1 MKIVNIVYHHHAEF
15 NNPEEVIKKHAPSNG
30 FIDFMPAQIK
40 PVLVKHAAFE
50 GAIKKVNTDFA
61 FFRGSNK
68 SWYIPFKTHKYISR
82 LQPDIVMVEGL
93 VFPLQIIALKF
104 ILGKKTHIL
113 AQHHGELPAKG
124 LKKIL
129 QRLADRY
136 ISAYLFTSLDNATPW
151 INAGIISA
159 TDKCKSL
166 LEASTW
172 LKPSEKKQ
180 SRMDLGLEEDKIIY
194 LWVGRL
200 DENKDP
206 VTALHGF
213 EKFAANESKA
223 RLYMIYQQES
233 LLKSIEQIIAESEI
247 LGHTVKLVGKIPHE
261 QLSTWYSAADF
272 YIAAS
277 HREGSG
283 YALLEA
289 MACGCFPVVS
299 NIPTFKK
306 ITGYGKAGI
315 LFRKADANAL
325 ALALEQ
331 SIAFKNDSLRQKV
344 IRHFE
349 EELSFKKIADDLYL
363 ICDDIVS
370 GTPLREPS
378 STDPAPA
385 YRYSS

>member
-1 MKIVNIVYHHHAEF
+1 MKIVNIVYHHHAEI

-30 FIDFMPAQIK
+30 FVDFMPAQIK

-50 GAIKKVNTDFA
+50 GVLKKQNTDFA

-172 LKPSEKKQ
+172 LKPSRKKQ
-180 SRMDLGLEEDKIIY
+180 SRIDLGLEEDKIIY

-247 LGHTVKLVGKIPHE
+247 LRHTVKLVGKIPHE
-261 QLSTWYSAADF
+261 QLSTWYSAADI

-370 GTPLREPS
+370 GTPLPEPP

-385 YRYSS
+385 YRYSA

>member
-40 PVLVKHAAFE
+40 PVLVKHVAFE
-50 GAIKKVNTDFA
+50 GALKKQNTDFV
-61 FFRGSNK
+61 FFRSSNK

-82 LQPDIVMVEGL
+82 QQPDIVMVEGL
-93 VFPLQIIALKF
+93 VFPLQVIALKF

-172 LKPSEKKQ
+172 LKPSGKKQ
-180 SRMDLGLEEDKIIY
+180 SRKDLDLEEDKIIY

-200 DENKDP
+200 NENKDP
-206 VTALHGF
+206 VTALRGF
-213 EKFAANESKA
+213 EKFVANESKA

-247 LGHTVKLVGKIPHE
+247 LRHAVKLVGKIPHE

-325 ALALEQ
+325 ALVLEQ